1 MKEALKTDNYHNW
14 DNIAGEDI
22 LMERSWKYLGSC
34 ILMLSCLFLGM
45 YVHINTVGADPLP
58 RENIRVGFFA
68 FEGYHTMDA
77 NGRRD
82 GYGYDVLQ
90 YLGRYTNWRY
100 EYVGYDKSWEEMQ
113 SMLEN
118 GEIDLL
124 TSAQDTPARR
134 EKFEFSS
141 RPIGTSSTVLS
152 IRAGDDRFIAGDYTT
167 YDGMR
172 VGFIRGNSRNASFAR
187 FAEQK
192 GFSYVP
198 VYFSDTEELAEAL
211 QAGDAIDAAV
221 TSSLRQLNNEWV
233 LEQFDSK
240 PFFVIVK
247 KGNTNLINEV
257 DRALNQL
264 DYYSQGWR
272 MGLYKKYSGT
282 VDNSGNVPLLKQER
296 EYLKELQQAHRIFK
310 VIMNPDIPP
319 YAYFDENGKAC
330 GILPDLFAIIAQRAG
345 IEYEFVPSSTRAEYE
360 QQVAD
365 GVADIDLTSYA
376 NYDAAEKNNLELTRS
391 FFDTSMSYVSKK
403 DFSGMPKSLALP
415 SGCVADYFKDSELF
429 KGQTTRVYPS
439 VDACVQAVQDGECDA
454 ACFFSYRAQKVVREN
469 VRSELRTAS
478 LPDTLAGFCLGISA
492 NNDYRLLSVLNKS
505 AESIH
510 DTSLSRNI
518 ALKYILNIP
527 DPPFSL
533 ERYFYHSPQS
543 AAAIAVLVL
552 IVLVGLFLS
561 RQHRRMARRDH
572 ERRMELER
580 FLGYVCRANDLVL
593 ELDIDARF
601 GHRYHLQNG
610 ILRMDQVP
618 SNIPAYLSRVHPEER
633 EHIEKHISMKALK
646 KLIQNHENDYFEC
659 RLNVGNGAYRWYA
672 HDLLSIPQSKLHP
685 NSVIL
690 FRRDI
695 DGAKKSEEIQHQAI
709 RDALETAQR
718 ASEAKG
724 NFLSRMSHEIR
735 TPLNAIIGYLTLAQ
749 LPDVSAG
756 KIQHCLANSE
766 AASKHLLHIIN
777 DVLDISA
784 IESGRFKIAREEFN
798 LPQQLTPIASMFY
811 AQARDKNILFSTSV
825 QDVDTEWLIGDPLR
839 IKQILMNILSNA
851 IKFTPEGGSVRVKL
865 QQMHP
870 SASQVLLKFT
880 VQDTGIGMSEA
891 YLARIFTPFEQE
903 SAQTALQFGGT
914 GLGLSITQNLV
925 RLMHGSIDVQS
936 KLGEGSVFTISLPLK
951 VAQHAVEA
959 DDEPVDSFE
968 HVHALVVDDLP
979 SECDYVTSLLD
990 RCHVAS
996 DYVLNGEEAVRR
1008 ITAAEET
1015 ADAYDFCI
1023 LDWKMPG
1030 LDGVETA
1037 RKIKAAC
1044 KKEIPIIII
1053 TAYDTAE
1060 VEDAALK
1067 AGVRKVC
1074 SKPLFPSTMFDLL
1087 MTYFGKRKKADI
1099 LPMMQQENLK
1109 DLHILLVEDNDMN
1122 REIAV
1127 AILEKS
1133 GMNISTAVDG
1143 QDAVTQ
1149 FTTSVPGTYD
1159 CIFMDIQMPVM
1170 DGYEATRAIRS
1181 SAHPEA
1187 RTIPIIAVTAD
1198 VFAEDVSRALA
1209 CGMNDY
1215 ISKPIDY
1222 KKLIKALLKF
1232 IDPAKKSQ

>member
-1 MKEALKTDNYHNW
+1 MDRLRHYHGN
-14 DNIAGEDI
+14 
-22 LMERSWKYLGSC
+22 C
-34 ILMLSCLFLGM
+34 ILMLICLLLGM
-45 YVHINTVGADPLP
+45 YGQINTADATDPLP
-58 RENIRVGFFA
+58 RENVRVGFFA
-68 FEGYHTMDA
+68 FEGYHMMNA

-82 GYGYDVLQ
+82 GYGYDLLQ

-100 EYVGYDKSWEEMQ
+100 EYIGYDKSWEEMQ
-113 SMLEN
+113 SMLES

-152 IRAGDDRFIAGDYTT
+152 VRAGDNRFMTGDYAT

-172 VGFIRGNSRNASFAR
+172 VGLLRGNSRNGSFAR

-198 VYFSDTEELAEAL
+198 VYFSETEELAKAL
-211 QAGDAIDAAV
+211 QEGDQIDGAV
-221 TSSLRQLNNEWV
+221 TSSLRRLDNEWI
-233 LEQFDSK
+233 LEEFDPR
-240 PFFVIVK
+240 PFYVIVK
-247 KGNTNLINEV
+247 KGNTQLIDEV
-257 DRALNQL
+257 DNALNQL
-264 DYYSQGWR
+264 DYYSPGWR
-272 MGLYKKYSGT
+272 LSLFKKYNERADTSE
-282 VDNSGNVPLLKQER
+282 NIPLMKRER
-296 EYLKELQQAHRIFK
+296 EYLKMLKQEQRVFK
-310 VIMNPDIPP
+310 VVMNPDIPP
-319 YAYFDENGKAC
+319 YAYYDEDGEAC
-330 GILPDLFAIIAQRAG
+330 GILPELFAIIARRAG

-360 QQVAD
+360 QQLAD
-365 GVADIDLTSYA
+365 GVADIDLTSYTD
-376 NYDAAEKNNLELTRS
+376 YDAAEKNNIELTRS
-391 FFDTSMSYVSKK
+391 FFDTSLSFVARKE
-403 DFSGMPKSLALP
+403 FSGMPKTLALP
-415 SGCVADYFKDSELF
+415 AGCVADYIKDSDLF
-429 KGQTTRVYPS
+429 SGQVTRVYPS
-439 VDACVQAVQDGECDA
+439 VDACVQAVLDGECDA
-454 ACFFSYRAQKVVREN
+454 ACLFTYRAQKVVREN
-469 VRSELRTAS
+469 VKSELRTAS
-478 LPDTLAGFCLGISA
+478 LPGTSMGICLGIST

-505 AESIH
+505 VESIH
-510 DTSLSRNI
+510 GSSLGRDI

-527 DPPFSL
+527 DPPFSM

-543 AAAIAVLVL
+543 AAAISVLVL
-552 IVLVGLFLS
+552 IVLVGIFLN

-593 ELDIDARF
+593 EVDIESQAGR
-601 GHRYHLQNG
+601 RYHLQNG
-610 ILRMDQVP
+610 IMRTDLI
-618 SNIPAYLSRVHPEER
+618 SCNIHDYLALVHPEER
-633 EHIEKHISMKALK
+633 AHIETHISIQALR
-646 KLIQNHENDYFEC
+646 KLIQDHKDDYFEC
-659 RLNVGNGAYRWYA
+659 RLQTGDGSYHWYS
-672 HDLLSIPQSKLHP
+672 HDILSIPQSNLHP
-685 NSVIL
+685 HSVIL

-749 LPDVSAG
+749 LPDASAG
-756 KIQHCLANSE
+756 KIQHCLANGE
-766 AASKHLLHIIN
+766 AASRHLLHIIN

-784 IESGRFKIAREEFN
+784 IESGRFKIAQEEFN
-798 LPQQLTPIASMFY
+798 LRQQLAPIATMFY
-811 AQARDKNILFSTSV
+811 GQARDKDILFSTSV

-851 IKFTPEGGSVRVKL
+851 IKFTPEKGSVRVKL

-903 SAQTALQFGGT
+903 SAQTAQQFGGT

-951 VAQHAVEA
+951 VAQHEDEA
-959 DDEPVDSFE
+959 DDETVDSFE

-979 SECDYVTSLLD
+979 SECDYVTSLLT

-996 DYVLNGEEAVRR
+996 DYVLTGEEAVSR
-1008 ITAAEET
+1008 IIASEET
-1015 ADAYDFCI
+1015 AAAYDFCI

-1030 LDGVETA
+1030 MDGVETA

-1060 VEDAALK
+1060 VEEAAQQ

-1109 DLHILLVEDNDMN
+1109 DLHILLVEDNEMN

-1127 AILEKS
+1127 AILEES
-1133 GMNISTAVDG
+1133 GMKISTAIDG
-1143 QDAVTQ
+1143 KDAVAR
-1149 FTTSVPGTYD
+1149 FTEAAPGTYD

-1170 DGYEATRAIRS
+1170 DGYAATRAIRS

-1222 KKLIKALLKF
+1222 HKLITALLKF
-1232 IDPAKKSQ
+1232 TNPARKSS